1 MGDYS
6 IWVLEHAAV
15 EKFPLSVMLY
25 GPQYQGIRKL
35 PYAYALLKGSGHTIL
50 IDTGYDHVNYGKA
63 LAELYGVTNFHGPAR
78 VLSECG
84 VTPADVTAVFI
95 THAHFDH
102 MGAIDHFPNATFYI
116 QQREI
121 EKWVWALTLGPEY
134 LFLVGAGDPADIVKA
149 VELTRQGRMI
159 AIDGDREDVLP
170 GIDVNLAA
178 DTHTYGSMYVTVRND
193 GARNSQDAWVF
204 AGDLLYTYDNLTG
217 LDKDNPQYVPIGLAV
232 GSQSNLIFATAAM
245 LKAVGGEY
253 RRVIPIHEDRLKDTF
268 PSRLTSAGLQV
279 VEITLRAG
287 EASKVSG

>member
-35 PYAYALLKGSGHTIL
+35 PYAYVLLKGKGRTIL
-50 IDTGYDHVNYGKA
+50 IDTGYDHVNYGKQ
-63 LAELYGVTNFHGPAR
+63 LAELYGVTNFHGPR
-78 VLSECG
+78 DVLAQCG
-84 VTPADVTAVFI
+84 VKPEEVTTVFI

-134 LFLVGAGDPADIVKA
+134 RFLVGAVDPGDIAKA
-149 VELTRQGRMI
+149 AELARKGRLI
-159 AIDGDREDVLP
+159 CIDGDREDVLP
-170 GIDVNLAA
+170 GIDVHLAA

-193 GARNSQDAWVF
+193 GARDSRDVWIF

-217 LDKDNPQYVPIGLAV
+217 LDRDNPQFVPIGLAV
-232 GSQSNLIFATAAM
+232 GSQSNLIFTSAAM
-245 LKAVGGEY
+245 LKAVGGEHK
-253 RRVIPIHEDRLKDTF
+253 RVVPVHENRLKDEF
-268 PSRLTSAGLQV
+268 SSRLTALGLQV
-279 VEITLRAG
+279 VEITLA
-287 EASKVSG
+287 ADQTSKVRA